1 MEIFRTKSYKG
12 TEISFNGHLGR
23 TLFVFLFS
31 CVRYQSVYLPAVG
44 LVRSGRAISYLPTVY
59 LISRMS
65 PAQFEKYIFLTS
77 FAEKIIHLSNN
88 HESASQNQ
96 SHTVWDPNK
105 PRQPDTQTPF
115 AFGVQDGLLNLME
128 RVFSLHILARETG
141 ILDSESIPQALA
153 IWNDLEHLNPP
164 ETLDSSD
171 SLSLH
176 ASCVSALFV
185 WLYLVVHP
193 EDMEEE
199 KVQNTVYTGLVNA
212 ENVSDVE
219 LYPFSL
225 IPAFCLGLASIRRE
239 DRDYVKDVFD
249 KAERS
254 GISKKF
260 RETVNESWRRQD
272 KGVKR
277 SWDWGS

>member
-1 MEIFRTKSYKG
+1 MGS
-12 TEISFNGHLGR
+12 
-23 TLFVFLFS
+23 
-31 CVRYQSVYLPAVG
+31 
-44 LVRSGRAISYLPTVY
+44 
-59 LISRMS
+59 
-65 PAQFEKYIFLTS
+65 
-77 FAEKIIHLSNN
+77 
-88 HESASQNQ
+88 SQNQ
-96 SHTVWDPNK
+96 FHAVWDSNK
-105 PRQPDTQTPF
+105 PRQPAIETPC
-115 AFGVQDGLLNLME
+115 AFGAQDGLLSLME
-128 RVFSLHILARETG
+128 RVFSLHILSRETG
-141 ILDSESIPQALA
+141 NLDSESISQALG

-212 ENVSDVE
+212 ENVSDVKFH
-219 LYPFSL
+219 PFL
-225 IPAFCLGLASIRRE
+225 LTPAFCLGLASIRRE
-239 DRDYVKDVFD
+239 DRDYVKALFD

-254 GISKKF
+254 GISREF
-260 RETVNESWRRQD
+260 REIVNGSWKRRD

>member
-1 MEIFRTKSYKG
+1 
-12 TEISFNGHLGR
+12 
-23 TLFVFLFS
+23 
-31 CVRYQSVYLPAVG
+31 
-44 LVRSGRAISYLPTVY
+44 
-59 LISRMS
+59 MS
-65 PAQFEKYIFLTS
+65 PARFEKYIFLTS
-77 FAEKIIHLSNN
+77 FAEKVIHLSNN
-88 HESASQNQ
+88 HGSSSQNQ
-96 SHTVWDPNK
+96 PHAVWDPKK
-105 PRQPDTQTPF
+105 PSEPDTKTPS
-115 AFGVQDGLLNLME
+115 AFGVQDGLLSLME

-141 ILDSESIPQALA
+141 SLDTKSISQAIG

-212 ENVSDVE
+212 ENVSGVMFH
-219 LYPFSL
+219 PFLL

-239 DRDYVKDVFD
+239 DKDYVKGIFD
-249 KAERS
+249 KVERS
-254 GISKKF
+254 GISKEF

-272 KGVKR
+272 SGVKR
-277 SWDWGS
+277 SWDWGC